1 MNTLLLDAA
10 IICFA
15 ALLVFFIIRI
25 ARRDDLA
32 DAMRKLKSERRVRI
46 AFYVVV
52 FYFTVGF
59 LDCIK
64 FPGSAMHE
72 ESLVDLA
79 FSWTIQ
85 ERTYS
90 SPFAATITGIEK
102 QEKDAEINRVKGIHV
117 FGTDRNGHD
126 VLKNIL
132 KGCKTAL
139 LLSFGT
145 NFISF
150 PIGLLLGILAG
161 FFGGRIDDFI
171 QWLYTTVA
179 SIPWLLFVIAFLII
193 FGRGIFWICL
203 ALGLTEW
210 VGLCRLIRGETMKN
224 KNLDYIAAARAS
236 GIPVRRIL
244 GAHLMPNLMHLV
256 IISFTLSSSSIILAE
271 SILTYIGIGVE
282 PGTTSWGVML
292 IEAQRELMRT
302 PPIWWV
308 FAASSFLGIL
318 PLVLSLNIFGDA
330 LRDVLDPKLRSAYG
344 SS

>member
-1 MNTLLLDAA
+1 
-10 IICFA
+10 
-15 ALLVFFIIRI
+15 
-25 ARRDDLA
+25 
-32 DAMRKLKSERRVRI
+32 
-46 AFYVVV
+46 
-52 FYFTVGF
+52 
-59 LDCIK
+59 
-64 FPGSAMHE
+64 
-72 ESLVDLA
+72 
-79 FSWTIQ
+79 
-85 ERTYS
+85 
-90 SPFAATITGIEK
+90 
-102 QEKDAEINRVKGIHV
+102 
-117 FGTDRNGHD
+117 
-126 VLKNIL
+126 
-132 KGCKTAL
+132 
-139 LLSFGT
+139 
-145 NFISF
+145 
-150 PIGLLLGILAG
+150 
-161 FFGGRIDDFI
+161 
-171 QWLYTTVA
+171 
-179 SIPWLLFVIAFLII
+179 
-193 FGRGIFWICL
+193 
-203 ALGLTEW
+203 

-330 LRDVLDPKLRSAYG
+330 LRDALDPKLRSAYG